1 MVKTLL
7 KTILLTTLAFT
18 SYAQFPATRQNAPL
32 VRAERYV
39 TNSPTNTI
47 GNSKMIE
54 YTKDST
60 DHVMFY
66 PKIGYAMYNSVRD
79 DGYPTSIAWF
89 DNNGY
94 FKRSPLP
101 SWITG
106 INSGMVS
113 SALGYTPYNASNPNG
128 YISSF
133 TETDPI
139 WNAQKVNYSTKTVA
153 DALYKSIGYV
163 PAWTDVTGKPTFF
176 SGSFLDLTSKPTTL
190 SGYGISDAYPLLGN
204 PSGFLTTV
212 PWPIITS
219 KPSFATVATSGSYTD
234 LTNKPTIKRQ
244 ESYSGTTN
252 SSGVYTATF
261 STAYSVAPNIQ
272 ANIVGGL
279 PNQFITMTVTS
290 TGFTVTVYQRNT
302 VNLLA
307 TELLLGT
314 TVLVN
319 GASVDVLITQ
329 K

>member
-7 KTILLTTLAFT
+7 KTILLTSLAFT

-66 PKIGYAMYNSVRD
+66 PQIGYAMYNSTRN

-94 FKRSPLP
+94 FRRSPLP

-113 SALGYTPYNASNPNG
+113 SALGYTPYSASNPSG

-139 WNAQKVNYSTKTVA
+139 WNAQKSSYSTKTVA
-153 DALYKSIGYV
+153 DALYKSIGYA

-190 SGYGISDAYPLLGN
+190 AGYNISDAYPLIGN

-212 PWPIITS
+212 PWSIITS

-234 LTNKPTIKRQ
+234 LTNKPITKRQ
-244 ESYSGTTN
+244 ESYSGATN
-252 SSGVYTATF
+252 SSGLYTVTYP
-261 STAYSVAPNIQ
+261 TAYSSVPNVQFQIGT
-272 ANIVGGL
+272 GGSNKETIL
-279 PNQFITMTVTS
+279 LTS
-290 TGFTVTVYQRNT
+290 STTTGFTVYVQLRADVLGLLPTYSNVNGRN
-302 VNLLA
+302 VS
-307 TELLLGT
+307 
-314 TVLVN
+314 VLVTE
-319 GASVDVLITQ
+319 I
-329 K
+329 